1 MKGFKKSMENNMES
15 KLKSKLMLI
24 DGNSIL
30 NRAFYGLNGKNI
42 LATSDGIY
50 TNAILGFL
58 NMLNKYLNEEKP
70 DFICVAFDL
79 KAPTFRH
86 KEYDGYKANRKG
98 MPEELQVQVPLIK
111 EVLDAMNIKR
121 VECTGFEADDIIGTL
136 SQKAEILKLNT
147 VIITGDRD

>member
-70 DFICVAFDL
+70 FDKINPTAENIAKYIYRRIKL
-79 KAPTFRH
+79 KVKSKKLKVIEVDVWETEKNFA
-86 KEYDGYKANRKG
+86 KYY
-98 MPEELQVQVPLIK
+98 EE
-111 EVLDAMNIKR
+111 
-121 VECTGFEADDIIGTL
+121 
-136 SQKAEILKLNT
+136 
-147 VIITGDRD
+147 